1 MPKFTKGSI
10 QASEHMEKIR
20 SMRKKKEEVQTPK
33 DDPETDKKE
42 VEADKKE
49 TVAKKNLSKSAK
61 KTVKI
66 PAVKFFS
73 GSFPQHEE
81 AGNPIIRK
89 TFGPEETMRRIR
101 AFKKSGK

>member
-33 DDPETDKKE
+33 DDPETGKKE
-42 VEADKKE
+42 PESKIKDPETKKKPSQK
-49 TVAKKNLSKSAK
+49 ANKS
-61 KTVKI
+61 VKI

-89 TFGPEETMRRIR
+89 LSDQ
-101 AFKKSGK
+101 KKP